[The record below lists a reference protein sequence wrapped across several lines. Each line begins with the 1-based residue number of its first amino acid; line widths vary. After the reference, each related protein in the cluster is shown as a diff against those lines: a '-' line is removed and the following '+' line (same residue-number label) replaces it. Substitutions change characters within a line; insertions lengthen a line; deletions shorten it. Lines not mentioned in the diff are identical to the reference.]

1 LGLVSLLVIALSLP
15 FGSRNA
21 AADAVIDDYQSS
33 ANFAPPNGQFETN
46 AFPGP
51 TAITEAKT
59 PAAFFGSSRTV
70 TIGHFTGDSANDEVR
85 VKISGGLLSY
95 MSSIG
100 GDADLTLEYTSAGE
114 DLSGFAGIELSL
126 LSFDWANSTDLP
138 ITVDLNGTADL
149 TKTLTSA
156 GSFVVDFPFAD
167 FTGVVNLASI
177 TSLTI
182 SFDAQKA
189 HDFDIGPILAF
200 DAPVPEPWSVMVW
213 SVVGLVGLVLLRR
226 RLK

>member
-1 LGLVSLLVIALSLP
+1 LGLVSLLAIALTLP
-15 FGSRNA
+15 LGGRNA
-21 AADAVIDDYQSS
+21 AADVVIDNYQTS

-46 AFPGP
+46 GSPGP
-51 TAITEAKT
+51 TVITEGKT
-59 PAAFFGSSRTV
+59 PAGFFGSSRTV
-70 TIGHFTGDSANDEVR
+70 TIGAFSGASANDEVR

-100 GDADLTLEYTSAGE
+100 GDADLKLEYASVGE
-114 DLSGFAGIELSL
+114 DLSGFSGIELSL
-126 LSFDWANSTDLP
+126 LNFDWANSTDLP

-156 GSFVVDFPFAD
+156 GSFLVDFPFAD
-167 FTGVVNLASI
+167 FTGVVNLGSI

-182 SFDAQKA
+182 SFDAQQA
-189 HDFDIGPILAF
+189 HDFDIGPILAY

-213 SVVGLVGLVLLRR
+213 SVVALVGLVLLRR
-226 RLK
+226 RSK